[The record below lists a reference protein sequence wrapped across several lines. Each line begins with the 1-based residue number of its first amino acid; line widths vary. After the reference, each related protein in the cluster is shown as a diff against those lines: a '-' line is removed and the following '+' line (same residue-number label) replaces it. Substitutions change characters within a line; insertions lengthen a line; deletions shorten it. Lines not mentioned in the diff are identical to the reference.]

1 MDGSFVWGSQRR
13 KLSRYGAPHPP
24 GTQHL
29 TCILTP
35 QNNPTR
41 AHSIALLQVTEV
53 RAALHGREGFLLL
66 IDNKSKICAAVQIES
81 FFQLGLFCLKK
92 NVM

>member
-1 MDGSFVWGSQRR
+1 MVRLFGEVREGS
-13 KLSRYGAPHPP
+13 YPDTEPPAPP